1 MLMHGCAA
9 VTPVRSI
16 LRATSLRTRDSE
28 GLHCQCVQAA
38 GRNVGGLPPPTRRTR
53 TTQASSP
60 LRAAVATRRAPWAR
74 TSDEA
79 PARSATSTLPASTPA
94 APHTARACQ
103 LADSMPRQPA
113 HCRCLRTV
121 AALRKHTRAALCEQR
136 PLRATPADHAAV
148 RGEHHASALCAC
160 RRSRRS
166 STGWTT
172 GHVAA
177 EHGQRLAMLCRRR
190 THLCMSSS
198 RVCGSESP
206 FLLRANAI

>member
-1 MLMHGCAA
+1 MLFSGLRPSVWTTMLMHGCASD
-9 VTPVRSI
+9 TPVRSI

-38 GRNVGGLPPPTRRTR
+38 GRNVGGLPCTAQQRRHQRR

-79 PARSATSTLPASTPA
+79 PARSATSTPA

-103 LADSMPRQPA
+103 LADSMQRQPA

-121 AALRKHTRAALCEQR
+121 AALPKHTRAALCEQR
-136 PLRATPADHAAV
+136 PLRATPVDHAAPASHSCARRAPCL
-148 RGEHHASALCAC
+148 RGVCVPSQSAVID
-160 RRSRRS
+160 RSRR
-166 STGWTT
+166 
-172 GHVAA
+172 
-177 EHGQRLAMLCRRR
+177 C
-190 THLCMSSS
+190 
-198 RVCGSESP
+198 
-206 FLLRANAI
+206 